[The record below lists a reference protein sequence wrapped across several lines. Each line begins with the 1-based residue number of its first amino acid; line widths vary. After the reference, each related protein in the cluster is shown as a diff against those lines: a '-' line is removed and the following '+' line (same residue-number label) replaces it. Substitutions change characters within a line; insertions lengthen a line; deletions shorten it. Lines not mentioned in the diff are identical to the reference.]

1 MPESLFMRRPPRRG
15 RFVLMFI
22 GSILVHSAVV
32 GVGAIFTRDV
42 SWDVKEPPVELDLA
56 DKLGDPDV
64 RELVVADTPPPEDQ
78 PTPPPEDT
86 PPPDDTPPPTEDPDM
101 ADPEQTPP
109 PETPKPKTAP
119 PKPRTAPAPPNAKHG
134 PVAVEGV
141 VGGNPNG
148 TKATGTPGGPKVGGG
163 TWVLPNPRYPAQAL
177 ASHIRG
183 DTTVRV
189 TTNASGAIS
198 SCVVVKSAGSAILD
212 NNSQQYAQMNG
223 KGPPNST
230 YTRTFSYVPPGSGL
244 R

>member
-15 RFVLMFI
+15 RF
-22 GSILVHSAVV
+22 ILVFLLSLALHGAVV
-32 GVGAIFTRDV
+32 GLGAIFQRDT

-86 PPPDDTPPPTEDPDM
+86 PPPDDTPPPTDDPDM

-109 PETPKPKTAP
+109 PETPKPRTAP
-119 PKPRTAPAPPNAKHG
+119 PKPKTGTPAPANAKHG

-141 VGGNPNG
+141 VGGNPAG
-148 TKATGTPGGPKVGGG
+148 TKATGVAGG
-163 TWVLPNPRYPAQAL
+163 TKISTVGWKTPHPPYPAQARM
-177 ASHIRG
+177 SHVTGVTKVRF
-183 DTTVRV
+183 TTD
-189 TTNASGAIS
+189 ASGS
-198 SCVVVKSAGSAILD
+198 VTSVVIVKSAGSAILD
-212 NNSQQYAQMNG
+212 SNTSGYIKMNW

-230 YTRTFSYVPPGSGL
+230 HEQEFEYRL
-244 R
+244 Q

>member
-1 MPESLFMRRPPRRG
+1 MRRPPRRG

-22 GSILVHSAVV
+22 GSLLVHSAVI

-119 PKPRTAPAPPNAKHG
+119 PKRSSTPAPANAKHG

-148 TKATGTPGGPKVGGG
+148 TKATGTPGGAKISTVGWK
-163 TWVLPNPRYPAQAL
+163 TPHPPYPMQARM
-177 ASHIRG
+177 SHITG
-183 DTTVRV
+183 STSVKFTTD
-189 TTNASGAIS
+189 ASGSVS
-198 SCVVVKSAGSAILD
+198 SVVIVKSAGSAILD
-212 NNSQQYAQMNG
+212 NSTQSFVKMNW

-230 YTRTFSYVPPGSGL
+230 HQTEFVYTF
-244 R
+244 